1 VISDITVFS
10 LAFSSIESIH
20 SQDISTNEYRASERF
35 SFEGLSMMIILRI
48 FPNGDLDGG
57 WDAVLRN
64 LDKLGNDQCTPLYLS
79 QQEERSFMSIIYD
92 LKDLDS
98 FTDVLVKNIPSVL
111 HPAKTRTITLL
122 SPVFFP
128 VPKDR
133 PGNLERYQVSTKVR
147 SDKLEDIF
155 DDIVHLKYPRD
166 VLPTYAAYSF
176 GEDDILASF
185 LSVSRDRIN
194 TFLRDNVEPRRG
206 VLSVEAARIDNSK
219 RLAPIEMWRR
229 YRESRYAF
237 KPTGQYEEYDFTE
250 LAALTG
256 AFVHEIGAD

>member
-1 VISDITVFS
+1 
-10 LAFSSIESIH
+10 
-20 SQDISTNEYRASERF
+20 
-35 SFEGLSMMIILRI
+35 MMIILRI
-48 FPNGDLDGG
+48 FPKGDLEGG

-64 LDKLGNDQCTPLYLS
+64 LDKLGNEQCTPLYLS
-79 QQEERSFMSIIYD
+79 QQEEKSFMSIIYD
-92 LKDLDS
+92 LKDVDS
-98 FTDVLVKNIPSVL
+98 FANILVKNIPSVL
-111 HPAKTRTITLL
+111 HPEKTRTITLL
-122 SPVFFP
+122 RPVFFP

-133 PGNLERYQVSTKVR
+133 PEKLERYQVSARVR
-147 SDKLEDIF
+147 SDQLEKVFNDIR
-155 DDIVHLKYPRD
+155 DLKYPRD

-194 TFLRDNVEPRRG
+194 AFLRENVEPRKG

-219 RLAPIEMWRR
+219 RLAPAEMWKK

-237 KPTGQYEEYDFTE
+237 KPTEQYEEYDFTE

-256 AFVHEIGAD
+256 AFVHEIGVD